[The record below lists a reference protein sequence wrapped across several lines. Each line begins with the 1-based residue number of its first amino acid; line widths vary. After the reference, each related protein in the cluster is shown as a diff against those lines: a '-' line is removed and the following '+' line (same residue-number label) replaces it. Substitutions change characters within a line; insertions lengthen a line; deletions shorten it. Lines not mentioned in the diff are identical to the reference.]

1 MDSSGKSF
9 PVVGIGASAG
19 GLEAIS
25 ELLAELPA
33 KTGMGFLFVQHLSPR
48 HQSFLA
54 DILSRKTTIAV
65 ETAAD
70 GTVVEPDHFYVIPPN
85 STLTIA
91 GGVLRLRSREASE
104 RPHKPINRL
113 FRSLAT
119 ERGHRAVAVVLSG
132 TGDDGARRLW
142 SRSRLRAALPWRK
155 NRPRPS
161 LTVCQKARL
170 QPVSST
176 LSYHRKSSPRTW
188 FESRSINI

>member
-33 KTGMGFLFVQHLSPR
+33 KTGMVFLFVQHLSPR

-65 ETAAD
+65 QTAAG

-104 RPHKPINRL
+104 RPYKPINIL

-119 ERGHRAVAVVLSG
+119 EHGHRAVAVVLSG
-132 TGDDGARRLW
+132 TGNDGAQALEQIK
-142 SRSRLRAALPWRK
+142 AAGGFTMAQEPTSAKFDGMPKSAIATGFVDLVLPPKELAKEMVRIAEH
-155 NRPRPS
+155 
-161 LTVCQKARL
+161 Q
-170 QPVSST
+170 
-176 LSYHRKSSPRTW
+176 
-188 FESRSINI
+188 